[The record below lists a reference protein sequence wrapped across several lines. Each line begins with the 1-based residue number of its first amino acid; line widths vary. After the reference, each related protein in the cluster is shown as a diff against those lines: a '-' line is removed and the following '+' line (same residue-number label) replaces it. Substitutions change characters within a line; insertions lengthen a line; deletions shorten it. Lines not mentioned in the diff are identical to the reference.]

1 MQLGFNKRSYPTL
14 ALQMAPT
21 TTAVVAFPNIE
32 QFEVLMAPI
41 VGRCVHPF
49 MSFDQRLLLSVI
61 FDIAILFLAVLFIF
75 VNQFSQA
82 FIISNAPN
90 VFKRSHA
97 LHLHYKNKRY

>member
-1 MQLGFNKRSYPTL
+1 MQLRFDKRSYASL

-32 QFEVLMAPI
+32 QLEVLVAPI
-41 VGRCVHPF
+41 FSRCVHPF

-61 FDIAILFLAVLFIF
+61 FAIAILFLAVLFIF
-75 VNQFSQA
+75 LNKFSQA

-97 LHLHYKNKRY
+97 LHLHYQNQ